1 MKTLSESVVI
11 EAPAQQVFAFMDD
24 VKNVGFH
31 MSGRSSMAMMGSRL
45 DIAVLSPQSTG
56 VGATYRMWGKM
67 MGLTIDFSETVTKYT
82 AGHEK
87 VWETIGEPKLLIM
100 SSYVMRVIVDPLSSS
115 SSRLTISLTY
125 APPRS
130 LFWRS
135 VGALLGGWYGRWCL
149 RNMCQDAKA
158 AMARQLS
165 KAPTHSTAV
174 AH

>member
-1 MKTLSESVVI
+1 MKTLTESVVI

-45 DIAVLSPQSTG
+45 EIAVLSPQSTG

-67 MGLTIDFSETVTKYT
+67 MGLAIDFSETVTRYIP
-82 AGHEK
+82 GREK

-100 SSYVMRVIVDPLSSS
+100 SSYVMRVSVDPLSLS

-130 LFWRS
+130 IFWRF
-135 VGALLGGWYGRWCL
+135 VGALVGDWYGRWCL
-149 RNMCQDAKA
+149 RNMCRDAKA
-158 AMARQLS
+158 AMAEQLF
-165 KAPTHSTAV
+165 KAPTHDTAV